1 MGARKCLELP
11 QNRARFYNFL
21 GFKFQINF
29 LGFIFQKGLDSGFK
43 FQIGEI
49 LDSDF
54 GFQGPLN

>member
-21 GFKFQINF
+21 GFKFQI
-29 LGFIFQKGLDSGFK
+29 
-43 FQIGEI
+43 GEI